1 MVALLLQRV
10 VRVAVRV
17 ELQRELLERLF
28 DLLLAGTRMQAEL
41 LVGVENWAVS

>member
-28 DLLLAGTRMQAEL
+28 DLLLA
-41 LVGVENWAVS
+41 